1 MPISQIQENYK
12 NSSEILISIIN
23 TLIVTI
29 VDNEECCR
37 PKAKED
43 YLLKKRIDN
52 EQDQLKKF
60 VLQVQWN
67 TLKKV
72 MEFKQYVI

>member
-1 MPISQIQENYK
+1 MPISQIQENYT

-52 EQDQLKKF
+52 E
-60 VLQVQWN
+60 
-67 TLKKV
+67 
-72 MEFKQYVI
+72 